1 MRIEFARW
9 PVSLAAVGFLAL
21 ASCVCAA
28 NRVSAEE
35 LAPVISA
42 NELRDRLKQPEPP
55 QVIDVRSPAEFE
67 TGHVPGAVNIPHD
80 ELADRLG
87 EVDAEHGVVLYCMV
101 GPRARLG
108 EATLRDHRVGGVMH
122 LDGGLAAW
130 RESGLRTEPPG
141 GDDGDQ

>member
-1 MRIEFARW
+1 MRIEFVRS
-9 PVSLAAVGFLAL
+9 PVAFAAFGFLIL
-21 ASCVCAA
+21 ATCVGVA
-28 NRVSAEE
+28 NPGSAEE
-35 LAPVISA
+35 LAPLISA
-42 NELRDRLKQPEPP
+42 EVLSDRLETAEAP

-80 ELADRLG
+80 ELAGRLD

-108 EATLRDHRVGGVMH
+108 EATLRSAGVSGLLH

-130 RESGLRTEPPG
+130 RDVGLPTEPPRG
-141 GDDGDQ
+141 NDGNQ